1 MSAAAC
7 DLDHDDDSC
16 SSHEFDFAEQADKTY
31 VPATV
36 NTKTTTATKTASAL
50 MVAASAKAGM
60 EDVDRERINAILL
73 RESGNSSTTGPGSKS
88 HFFFDNH
95 TSQLDVAD
103 MAINLAII
111 KTPLIVSQ
119 ITIFTIP

>member
-7 DLDHDDDSC
+7 DLERDDDDSC

-60 EDVDRERINAILL
+60 EDIDRERINAILL
-73 RESGNSSTTGPGSKS
+73 RESGNSSFRRGNEKWMRTAT
-88 HFFFDNH
+88 NEYWR
-95 TSQLDVAD
+95 
-103 MAINLAII
+103 
-111 KTPLIVSQ
+111 
-119 ITIFTIP
+119 